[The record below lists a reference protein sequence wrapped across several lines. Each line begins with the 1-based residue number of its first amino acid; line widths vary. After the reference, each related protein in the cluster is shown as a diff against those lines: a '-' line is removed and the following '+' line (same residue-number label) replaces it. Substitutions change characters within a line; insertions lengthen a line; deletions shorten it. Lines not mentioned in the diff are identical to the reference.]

1 MIRPVDH
8 LRFSL
13 RAILRQRFRTAMQ
26 LLAMAIGVLAVVLLT
41 GIGEGGRR
49 FVMAEFA
56 SLGSD
61 VLIML
66 PGRKETTGGLP
77 PLSGEGTRDI
87 TLEDAQSL
95 QRISGITRIAPIV
108 VGTSRLSVGGVSRE
122 SMVMGTN
129 EAFVHIR
136 NLTLRQGQWFTTREG
151 RRSRPECILGSALRD
166 DLFGPEKALGQ
177 WLNIADYR
185 CRISGIL
192 ADTGTGFGFDM
203 SNVLLIPVDNAM
215 QIFDTEGLFRIM
227 MQVRNSDAIPAL
239 TTSIE
244 QQMQVRHDGQ
254 LDITIITP
262 DSLLSAFNQVLLVM
276 TLAVTGIAAISLIV
290 AGVLIMNMTLIG
302 VAQRRAEIGLLK
314 ALGAS
319 SKEVRSLFV
328 TESTLLA
335 SSGALLGIA
344 IAEVFLF
351 ALRQRFPE
359 VPFATPLW
367 AIGAALLVAGVAG
380 FLFSWIPAHRAANL
394 PPVTAL
400 QSHAGK

>member
-1 MIRPVDH
+1 MMRLTDH
-8 LRFSL
+8 FRFSF
-13 RAILRQRFRTAMQ
+13 RAIVRQRFRTTMQ

-49 FVMAEFA
+49 FVMAEFT

-87 TLEDAQSL
+87 TLEDTESL
-95 QRISGITRIAPIV
+95 RRINGIDDIAAIV
-108 VGTSRLSVGGVSRE
+108 VGTAHLSTAGISRE
-122 SMVMGTN
+122 SMVIGTN
-129 EAFVHIR
+129 QAFFKIR
-136 NLTLRQGQWFTTREG
+136 NLQLSQGQWFTTREG
-151 RRSRPECILGSALRD
+151 RRSRPECVVGSRLRD
-166 DLFGPEKALGQ
+166 ELFGPNKALGQ

-192 ADTGTGFGFDM
+192 ADSGTGFGFDM
-203 SNVLLIPVDNAM
+203 GDVLLIPVDNAM
-215 QIFDTEGLFRIM
+215 QIFDTEGLFRVM
-227 MQVRNSDAIPAL
+227 LQVRNTETIPAL
-239 TTSIE
+239 ITAIE
-244 QQMQVRHDGQ
+244 NQMQTRHDGQ
-254 LDITIITP
+254 LDITIVTP
-262 DSLLSAFNQVLLVM
+262 DSLLNAFNQVLLIM

-302 VAQRRAEIGLLK
+302 VAQRRTEIGLLK

-319 SKEVRSLFV
+319 SREVRSLFV

-335 SSGALLGIA
+335 TSGAVLGIVLA
-344 IAEVFLF
+344 QILLF

-367 AIGAALLVAGVAG
+367 AIAAALFVAGSAG
-380 FLFSWIPAHRAANL
+380 FLFSWIPAHRAASL

-400 QSHAGK
+400 QSQAGK

>member
-1 MIRPVDH
+1 MMRLTDH
-8 LRFSL
+8 FRFSF
-13 RAILRQRFRTAMQ
+13 RAIVRQRFRTAMQ

-49 FVMAEFA
+49 FVMAEFT

-87 TLEDAQSL
+87 TLEDAESL
-95 QRISGITRIAPIV
+95 RRINGIDDIAAIV
-108 VGTSRLSVGGVSRE
+108 VGTARLSTAGISRE
-122 SMVMGTN
+122 SMVIGTN
-129 EAFVHIR
+129 QAFFKIR
-136 NLTLRQGQWFTTREG
+136 NLQLSQGQWFTTREAQ
-151 RRSRPECILGSALRD
+151 RSRPECVIGSRLRD
-166 DLFGPEKALGQ
+166 ELFGPAKALGQ
-177 WLNIADYR
+177 WMNIADYR
-185 CRISGIL
+185 CRITGIL
-192 ADTGTGFGFDM
+192 ADSGTGFGFDM
-203 SNVLLIPVDNAM
+203 GDVLLVPVDNAM
-215 QIFDTEGLFRIM
+215 QIFDTEGLYRVM
-227 MQVRNSDAIPAL
+227 LQVRNTETIPAL
-239 TTSIE
+239 ITAIE
-244 QQMQVRHDGQ
+244 NQMQTRHDGQ

-262 DSLLSAFNQVLLVM
+262 DSLLSAFNQVLLIM

-302 VAQRRAEIGLLK
+302 VAQRRREIGLLK

-335 SSGALLGIA
+335 CSGAVLGILL
-344 IAEVFLF
+344 AEAALF
-351 ALRQRFPE
+351 ALRLRFPE
-359 VPFATPLW
+359 VPFSAPIW
-367 AIGAALLVAGVAG
+367 AMGAALFVAGSSG

-400 QSHAGK
+400 QSLGGK